1 MMRNI
6 FSITSL
12 FCVGVIFSPVDA
24 HALNL
29 ISQNIIGGS
38 VDLYEHSVVGHGSR
52 IINATIRVNS
62 SLMLNNSGVI
72 NAPVNICSD
81 CVLYFQ
87 NNGRFSGSFNFDAGA
102 KLVQVISHPDEYGN
116 LATDRIDGIM
126 IHNADRISM
135 TDIEKLGKGD
145 LVFSNSSIIMDTSDL
160 SFISSLDLQG
170 DVLVYVDD
178 DFEIPDEPLLENVSG
193 DGTLHIV
200 SNISDDL
207 MGFKTYIVKDK
218 LYVKWERETDYAK
231 VFRDNTGRFLNTL
244 RSSHADDRLLS
255 ALDNAPNMSALR
267 DVMDKS
273 VRLNPVKLMAVPRIL
288 DRVETTLFAGHAFET
303 HMGSFYMTNSDF
315 NVYGVRGGF
324 GGVVSENLSVG
335 AAAYASLGEYR
346 DSINEYNFMTYGANF
361 RARYDMRN
369 NYFVHGLFGVSKAEF
384 DIGPVKGKNGTI
396 ETDPDG
402 LNVYGAVDAG
412 VGFRIGDG
420 WRVSP
425 FAGIAAGRAT
435 VAHDADND
443 FSPRV
448 GIGASYGF
456 KTDGIRYDY
465 NLHAVAYSSLDFD
478 VGVAAHFL
486 SVFDKLGGGVSLSLV
501 RDEITGVSY
510 KVALGMQIK
519 F

>member
-1 MMRNI
+1 MRNI

-170 DVLVYVDD
+170 DVLVYVDN
-178 DFEIPDEPLLENVSG
+178 DFSVSDSPLLENVSG

-273 VRLNPVKLMAVPRIL
+273 VRLNPVKLMTVPRLL
-288 DRVETTLFAGHAFET
+288 DRVETVSSTKDGI
-303 HMGSFYMTNSDF
+303 SFGPFSLIGD
-315 NVYGVRGGF
+315 GF
-324 GGVVSENLSVG
+324 GTYGISAGFNTNVSGRLNIGVAGYMNVGDYSDDINDYDFVS
-335 AAAYASLGEYR
+335 
-346 DSINEYNFMTYGANF
+346 YGANI
-361 RARYDMRN
+361 RARYDGGN
-369 NYFVHGLFGVSKAEF
+369 GYFIRGIFGASHSRF
-384 DIGPVKGKNGTI
+384 GIGPVFDGAEIVNDPSGIGIYGTADVGVSI
-396 ETDPDG
+396 TT
-402 LNVYGAVDAG
+402 ADA
-412 VGFRIGDG
+412 FK
-420 WRVSP
+420 VSP
-425 FAGIAAGRAT
+425 YIGLGADYAS
-435 VAHDADND
+435 VAHDTDTNIM
-443 FSPRV
+443 PRI
-448 GIGASYGF
+448 GIDMYYEY
-456 KTDGIRYDY
+456 K
-465 NLHAVAYSSLDFD
+465 
-478 VGVAAHFL
+478 
-486 SVFDKLGGGVSLSLV
+486 VFDIIYEIDMRAYAM
-501 RDEITGVSY
+501 RDDYFGAGATFG
-510 KVALGMQIK
+510 IK
-519 F
+519 FPWDFMGINAGADIMNTEFGTAYKISVGTRMWF